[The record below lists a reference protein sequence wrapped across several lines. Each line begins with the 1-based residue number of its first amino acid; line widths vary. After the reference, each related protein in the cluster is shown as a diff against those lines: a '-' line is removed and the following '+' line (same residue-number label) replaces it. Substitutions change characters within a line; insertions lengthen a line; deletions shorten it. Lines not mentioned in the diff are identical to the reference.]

1 MVTNEER
8 ENRWPTPREFVDG
21 WEQATDTQ
29 RLARAERIISDAQ
42 AASKCFV
49 MAHDDLEHEAQWL
62 RDQKFK
68 VQVEM
73 DKARAKVARV
83 EARIEQWADRAKRA
97 WAEQEAYSE
106 GYADALSDAA
116 KDARFD
122 LRAALDGDA

>member
-83 EARIEQWADRAKRA
+83 EALMPPDLELIEA
-97 WAEQEAYSE
+97 
-106 GYADALSDAA
+106 GYWVLAS
-116 KDARFD
+116 D